1 MGNSNISEES
11 LIVVLA
17 ELILR
22 DRRHREAQAYQPP
35 RVRRP
40 GREPP
45 LDHDEAAP
53 PAAAPVG
60 AADDAKLAGADQ
72 QERLSHQNAQQ
83 RPRLEL
89 ELMGNSSEPSYS
101 LSDLAKRT
109 TTRRPLTTTPRR
121 IPYPYTSATT
131 TSAPQS
137 TTPFDLADRSQ
148 LAQSSFNLREKLEH
162 AKQDLPGVLFDFL
175 IDRYCEVLTF

>member
-45 LDHDEAAP
+45 LDHDGAAP
-53 PAAAPVG
+53 PAASPVG
-60 AADDAKLAGADQ
+60 AADDAQLAGAGQ
-72 QERLSHQNAQQ
+72 QERLPYQNAQQ
-83 RPRLEL
+83 RSRWEL
-89 ELMGNSSEPSYS
+89 ELIGNS
-101 LSDLAKRT
+101 
-109 TTRRPLTTTPRR
+109 
-121 IPYPYTSATT
+121 
-131 TSAPQS
+131 
-137 TTPFDLADRSQ
+137 
-148 LAQSSFNLREKLEH
+148 
-162 AKQDLPGVLFDFL
+162 V
-175 IDRYCEVLTF
+175 